1 MLQTP
6 SPSERPDIEGATPG
20 FSPVNLIAAF
30 VVIAALY
37 LGREVLVPV
46 VFAIILSFAL
56 AIPAGA
62 IQKWGLGR
70 KLPVAIVVCV
80 AFLAI
85 AAIGT
90 IVSSQTAELAGELPR
105 YQNTIREKLNSLR
118 ASTGGGPFDR
128 LITMGEDLSKEISS
142 KEGPGKLAPGQATA
156 QKPIPVEVTEP
167 STPMKT
173 LANIVVPVLK
183 PLATA
188 GLVIV
193 FTVFMLL
200 QRTDLRNR
208 AIRLSGGS
216 RDLQRTT
223 AAMND
228 AATRLSKYFLVQ
240 VLLNA
245 GFGVFVGIGLWLLG
259 IPSPV
264 LWGILAAISKFIP
277 YFGVVI
283 AAGGPLV
290 LAAAVDPTWS
300 TFLITA
306 GFFAVS
312 EFLVGQVIEPLVYGH
327 STGLS
332 PVAVIL
338 SVTFWTWLWGPV
350 GLILATPLTVCLVV
364 LGRHVDQLRFLYVML
379 SDRPPLNFAENFYQR
394 ALAGDASEAIDQ
406 ADEFLK
412 SHRLATFYDEVAV
425 RSLTLAQAD
434 LSRGALD
441 ETRLDR
447 VASTMSAL
455 IEDLA
460 EHDESAP
467 PTEWT
472 PGASG
477 DDEDAL
483 RLALLQADREAGL
496 LPDLRA
502 GEGATP
508 VPARSVICVASRTE
522 LDRIGAEMLAQI
534 LARNGLPVQVE
545 SAHALSAAGGDRIDR
560 SGAGIVCLSALDARS
575 PAHLRYAVR
584 RVRRRLPQ
592 AKVLVG
598 IWGLDTKA
606 QKALCDAVKADLCTG
621 RLTEAARICLDEA
634 TSQETLAVEEERA
647 PPARVSDAARHAS
660 GA

>member
-1 MLQTP
+1 MLP
-6 SPSERPDIEGATPG
+6 SPPERPDVEAAAPG
-20 FSPVNLIAAF
+20 FSPLNLIAAF

-46 VFAIILSFAL
+46 VFAIILSFVL

-80 AFLAI
+80 AFLVI

-90 IVSSQTAELAGELPR
+90 IVSSQTADLARELPR
-105 YQNTIREKLNSLR
+105 YQNTIREKLTSLR

-142 KEGPGKLAPGQATA
+142 KEDPGKLAPGQTTP

-173 LANIVVPVLK
+173 LANIVLPVLK

-193 FTVFMLL
+193 FTVFMLM

-312 EFLVGQVIEPLVYGH
+312 EFLLGQVIEPLVYGH

-364 LGRHVDQLRFLYVML
+364 LGRHVDQLHFLYVML
-379 SDRPPLNFAENFYQR
+379 SDKPPLNYSENFYQR

-412 SHRLATFYDEVAV
+412 NHRLATFYDEIAV
-425 RSLTLAQAD
+425 KSLTLAQAD

-441 ETRLDR
+441 EARLDR
-447 VASTMSAL
+447 VASTMSVL

-460 EHDESAP
+460 EHEDSAP
-467 PTEWT
+467 PTEWS
-472 PGASG
+472 PGDGGAGAG
-477 DDEDAL
+477 DEETL
-483 RLALLQADREAGL
+483 TTALLEADRDARL
-496 LPDLRA
+496 LPHVETDASLEDR
-502 GEGATP
+502 P
-508 VPARSVICVASRTE
+508 VLCVASRTE

-534 LARNGLPVQVE
+534 VGRQGLPVQVE
-545 SAHALSAAGGDRIDR
+545 SAHAISAAG
-560 SGAGIVCLSALDARS
+560 SGRLERPGVRIVCLSALDARS

-584 RVRRRLPQ
+584 RVRRRLPDV
-592 AKVLVG
+592 KILVG
-598 IWGLDTKA
+598 IWGLDAKG
-606 QKALCDAVKADLCTG
+606 QKALCDAIRADLCVG
-621 RLTEAARICLDEA
+621 RLTDAARFCLDEA
-634 TSQETLAVEEERA
+634 TSRAESSPTGEGTPSASEVDA
-647 PPARVSDAARHAS
+647 PPPRQANA
-660 GA
+660 